1 MLTIHHC
8 VATVCCVRIMLA
20 CGLCIQLKLLVIY
33 RYVQSSVDT
42 ALYRNDA
49 EFASPGFLLADV
61 DDLPKPPSPQ
71 LTTKQ
76 QEQQKPKSMTA
87 QIRKWCSLPFLLFV
101 FRAIALIKGRYRKDP
116 LSQKSAGHMQNR
128 KTKTNTNPSPDPNRY
143 RRRCPEPML
152 GYRSL
157 YITWQ

>member
-8 VATVCCVRIMLA
+8 IATVCCVRIMLA

-87 QIRKWCSLPFLLFV
+87 QIRK
-101 FRAIALIKGRYRKDP
+101 
-116 LSQKSAGHMQNR
+116 
-128 KTKTNTNPSPDPNRY
+128 
-143 RRRCPEPML
+143 
-152 GYRSL
+152 
-157 YITWQ
+157 